1 MSLTKVRVSTQK
13 IDCKG
18 IPIDDDNKN
27 TDSESG
33 EEEELI
39 EISPPEILHIP
50 TSSSAENKVDTLSV
64 SPLSILSPHPKTRA
78 EVQKRK
84 CVIPDPA
91 IPWDNMKVQEN
102 VQLQVEEASGEEY
115 CSRVAE
121 SGAPI
126 SIEGHL
132 TYASWVLE
140 QTPDERKWNELNPVW
155 LEYVHSEEMQ
165 PQSES
170 HLNDLR
176 GQHLAMY

>member
-1 MSLTKVRVSTQK
+1 MQKFDSKV
-13 IDCKG
+13 
-18 IPIDDDNKN
+18 IPIDDDSEN

-50 TSSSAENKVDTLSV
+50 TTLSAENEVDTLSV

-84 CVIPDPA
+84 FVIQDPA
-91 IPWDNMKVQEN
+91 IPWDDMKVQEN
-102 VQLQVEEASGEEY
+102 VQLQVEEASGDEC

-126 SIEGHL
+126 SIEGHM
-132 TYASWVLE
+132 TNAS
-140 QTPDERKWNELNPVW
+140 
-155 LEYVHSEEMQ
+155 
-165 PQSES
+165 
-170 HLNDLR
+170 
-176 GQHLAMY
+176 